1 MESSAEPGMP
11 LPKYCSVA
19 TTLEVP
25 AWASTAAPW
34 DLAFTCPFGPQA
46 SWLTWH
52 SPLTR
57 CVSYQP
63 YLHVAEPVWQ
73 GPRWLGRAGDA
84 AGTWV
89 LARREPD
96 GFYYRAQIKTAPEL
110 ERQGA
115 LLVEFEAPLVTGPE
129 LPAQQ
134 QSVVLGEDVL
144 QFSPSMERS
153 LQPGD
158 KVLAP
163 WDPDRQRY
171 GPATV
176 LGLEARDP
184 QRAWKEEI
192 TVHFWNGK
200 TATVPLGGVRWV
212 PPAVWKKAVE
222 KLHRPLTREHPSALL
237 RAPCCS
243 LLGPGTGCVTY
254 GLPLGPPFLCPP
266 CHPHT
271 CCQLL
276 CQGCLSCPL
285 AGPTWW
291 PLTRASGVT
300 AREHP
305 EAELKP
311 TAQLL
316 PLEAPKEE
324 EVAVPAPIAVSSSSS
339 SEEDVEKDL
348 EMGAPQRP
356 MVDSTASTASTDP
369 VPAEKTLRRPPGG
382 PCQPEWRYWRRNGP
396 EPQPGK
402 PGLGKRCCDTQ
413 KDAKGNK
420 QQREQTVV
428 VGNAKE
434 LVLEATTMKP
444 LQIPPE
450 KAASRVPSQGAAA
463 TPSRG
468 QSSD

>member
-11 LPKYCSVA
+11 LPKYCSMA

-25 AWASTAAPW
+25 AWAGTAPPW
-34 DLAFTCPFGPQA
+34 DFTFPCPFGTQA
-46 SWLTWH
+46 PWLTWH

-63 YLHVAEPVWQ
+63 YLHVAEPAWQ

-115 LLVEFEAPLVTGPE
+115 LLVEFEVPLVTGPE
-129 LPAQQ
+129 LPAQR
-134 QSVVLGEDVL
+134 QSVVLEEDVI
-144 QFSPSMERS
+144 QFSPSTERS

-163 WDPDRQRY
+163 WEPDRQRY

-212 PPAVWKKAVE
+212 PPAVWKKAME
-222 KLHRPLTREHPSALL
+222 KLRWPLTREHPSALL

-243 LLGPGTGCVTY
+243 LLGPGTACVTY
-254 GLPLGPPFLCPP
+254 RLPLGPPFLCPP
-266 CHPHT
+266 CHPHA
-271 CCQLL
+271 CCHLL
-276 CQGCLSCPL
+276 CQGCLGCPL

-311 TAQLL
+311 TARLL

-324 EVAVPAPIAVSSSSS
+324 EGTVLAPIAVSSS

-348 EMGAPQRP
+348 EMGPRQRP
-356 MVDSTASTASTDP
+356 MVDSTANTDP
-369 VPAEKTLRRPPGG
+369 VPAEKAPRRPGG

-402 PGLGKRCCDTQ
+402 PGKRCCDIQ
-413 KDAKGNK
+413 KEVKGTK
-420 QQREQTVV
+420 QQREQTAVE
-428 VGNAKE
+428 GNAKE
-434 LVLEATTMKP
+434 LALEATDTEP
-444 LQIPPE
+444 LQLPPE
-450 KAASRVPSQGAAA
+450 KAASRALSPGAAEA
-463 TPSRG
+463 RPRR
-468 QSSD
+468 QSSSD